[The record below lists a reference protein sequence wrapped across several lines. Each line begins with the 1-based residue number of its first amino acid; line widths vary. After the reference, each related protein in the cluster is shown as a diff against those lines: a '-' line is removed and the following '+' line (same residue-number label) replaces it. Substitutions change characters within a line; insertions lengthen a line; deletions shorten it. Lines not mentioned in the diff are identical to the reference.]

1 MEKVNPITFNGEREM
16 SEKKLVGFRVVC
28 EDMAGYGQEI
38 PKASM
43 SLDRRKDEIK
53 QLVDPVKLI
62 GAFKAAETSKE
73 DDGYWVCYEVH
84 DFEDIPDGMVSLVV
98 PEQKYAVLR
107 FKGHASEIFQVY
119 THLHQWIEENGYKR
133 VPDKWTLE
141 IYSKWTENEDNVDL
155 CDPIS

>member
-1 MEKVNPITFNGEREM
+1 MEKVNPITFTGERKM

-28 EDMAGYGQEI
+28 EDMTGYGQEI

-43 SLDRRKDEIK
+43 SLARRKDEIK

-62 GAFKAAETSKE
+62 GAFKASETSKE

-84 DFEDIPDGMVSLVV
+84 DFEAIPYGMVSLEV
-98 PEQKYAVLR
+98 PEQKYAVLH

-133 VPDKWTLE
+133 VPDEWTLE
-141 IYSKWTENEDNVDL
+141 IYTKWTENEDNVDL
-155 CDPIS
+155 CDPIG